1 MPNTPNRGWTYPAKG
16 TKPYF
21 AEIASFYDE
30 VDADVQALY
39 DSGADVR
46 YTNTEPTS
54 VTIGGISAGSTFTD
68 QTMTEMW
75 DALLYP
81 YQSPLF
87 DSFSISGQSSVLE
100 VGGEIP
106 VSVTFI
112 WSTSNPSNIVADS
125 IDIEDVTL
133 SSTLVSGTTNDGT
146 EAVTMA
152 GAISKTSATTHT
164 FRISGENTESDT
176 FSRDAVYQWRWRFYW
191 GNSPNPSL
199 VEADIEALSD
209 NSLYSSIARTYS
221 FDAAASNYKYIC
233 YPSLYGTLSN
243 FKDTSTNLDIPF
255 ESPDTVSVTNAN
267 GQTTNYYV
275 YRSTNQLGGAVDI
288 QVS

>member
-21 AEIASFYDE
+21 AEISAFFDE
-30 VDADVQALY
+30 IDVDVQALY
-39 DSGADVR
+39 DSGGDVT
-46 YTNTEPTS
+46 YTNAEPTPI
-54 VTIGGISAGSTFTD
+54 TIGGISAGSTFTD

-81 YQSPLF
+81 YQSPSF
-87 DSFSISGQSSVLE
+87 GSFSISGQSSILE

-106 VSVTFI
+106 ASVTFI
-112 WSTSNPSNIVADS
+112 WNTSYPSNVEANS
-125 IDIEDVTL
+125 IDIEDMTL
-133 SSTLVSGTTNDGT
+133 SSVLVSGTANDGT
-146 EAVTMA
+146 QAVTMA
-152 GAISKTSATTHT
+152 GAISKTTADTHV
-164 FRISGENTESDT
+164 FRIAGEDTESSAFYRT
-176 FSRDAVYQWRWRFYW
+176 ATYEWRWRFYW
-191 GNSPNPSL
+191 GNSTSSSL
-199 VEADIEALSD
+199 LEADIEALSD
-209 NSLYSSIARTYS
+209 NDLYNSIARTYS

-233 YPSLYGTLSN
+233 YPASYGTLSS

-255 ESPDTVSVTNAN
+255 ESPDTVSVTNTN

-275 YRSTNQLGGAVDI
+275 YRSTNQLGGAIDI